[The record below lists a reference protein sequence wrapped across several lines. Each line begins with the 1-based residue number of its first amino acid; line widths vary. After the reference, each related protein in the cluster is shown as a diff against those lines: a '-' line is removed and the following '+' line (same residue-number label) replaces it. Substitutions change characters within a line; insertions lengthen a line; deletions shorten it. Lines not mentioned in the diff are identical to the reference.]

1 MQLSLTFKD
10 LEKKKTKQG
19 EKNSQRKPLNK
30 NELNIIETK
39 LKKIESFLPTHA
51 RKSARMDVILG
62 ESRAKSLGRNF
73 RAELNLSL
81 PEKAL
86 VANSRAK
93 SLYVAIDGAESKMI
107 RQIRKYKT
115 QHHTDKKMDG
125 KSLKKLRSIFRSN
138 EDAERSED

>member
-62 ESRAKSLGRNF
+62 ESRAKSLGKNF
-73 RAELNLSL
+73 RAEINLSL
-81 PEKAL
+81 PEKIL
-86 VANSRAK
+86 VANYRSK
-93 SLYVAIDGAESKMI
+93 SLHAAVDGAESRMV

-115 QHHTDKKMDG
+115 QHHIDKKMDG

>member
-10 LEKKKTKQG
+10 LEKKKTKRG
-19 EKNSQRKPLNK
+19 EDNPKKN
-30 NELNIIETK
+30 T
-39 LKKIESFLPTHA
+39 
-51 RKSARMDVILG
+51 
-62 ESRAKSLGRNF
+62 LGRNF

>member
-10 LEKKKTKQG
+10 LEKKNTKQG

-39 LKKIESFLPTHA
+39 LKKIESFLPAHA
-51 RKSARMDVILG
+51 KKSARMEVILG
-62 ESRAKSLGRNF
+62 ESRAKSLGKNF
-73 RAELNLSL
+73 RVEINLSL
-81 PEKAL
+81 PEKIL
-86 VANSRAK
+86 VANFRSK
-93 SLYVAIDGAESKMI
+93 SLHAAVDGAESRMI

-115 QHHTDKKMDG
+115 QHHIDKKMDG

>member
-125 KSLKKLRSIFRSN
+125 KSLKKLRRIFRSN

>member
-62 ESRAKSLGRNF
+62 ESRAKSLGKNF
-73 RAELNLSL
+73 RAEINLSL
-81 PEKAL
+81 PEKIL
-86 VANSRAK
+86 VANYRSK
-93 SLYVAIDGAESKMI
+93 SLHAAVDGAESRMV

-115 QHHTDKKMDG
+115 QHHIDKKMDG
-125 KSLKKLRSIFRSN
+125 KSLKKLRSILRWGEEPES
-138 EDAERSED
+138 